1 MPSDLTFWVQT
12 IFNCLGLGGLML
24 LIAIGLNII
33 YGINRVINLAHGSY
47 YMAGAYIGITI
58 YRYSGNFVLAVI
70 GAAIALAILGI
81 LMQRFIFTRLYGNHL
96 GQVLLTFG
104 FVFIIADI
112 SLMLWGGYA
121 QNIPA
126 PQLFQGSTTIGE
138 ITFPT
143 YRLLVIGVGLL
154 IALFLWWFQEGTKV
168 GAAVRAAVDDEE
180 MSQAIGLNVPLTT
193 TAVFGIGAAL
203 AAIAGVLG
211 GPFIGAYPGV
221 DLEVLMLA
229 MVVVIIGGVG
239 SLKGAFV
246 GAIVVGLLDNFGKVL
261 FPELS
266 VFTIF
271 APMVIILAIRPSG
284 LFGRTS

>member
-1 MPSDLTFWVQT
+1 MGEDMNFWLVQA
-12 IFNCLGLGGLML
+12 INGISYGMLLFLLAAGFSLVFGLM
-24 LIAIGLNII
+24 NI
-33 YGINRVINLAHGSY
+33 INLAHGSY
-47 YMAGAYIGITI
+47 YMLGVYIGITV
-58 YRYSGNFVLAVI
+58 YRCFGSFVLAVI
-70 GAAIALAILGI
+70 GAAIAVAILGV
-81 LMQRFIFTRLYGNHL
+81 LMQRFIFTRLRGNHL

-104 FVFIIADI
+104 FVFIIADM
-112 SLMLWGGYA
+112 SLTAWGGYA

-126 PQLFQGSTTIGE
+126 PQLFQGATTIGE

-154 IALFLWWFQEGTKV
+154 VALFLWWFQEGTKL

-193 TAVFGIGAAL
+193 TAVFGMGATL
-203 AAIAGVLG
+203 AAVGGVLG
-211 GPFIGAYPGV
+211 GPFIGTYPGV
-221 DLEVLMLA
+221 DLEVLLFA
-229 MVVVIIGGVG
+229 LVVVIIGGLG
-239 SLKGAFV
+239 SLRGAFV
-246 GAIVVGLLDNFGKVL
+246 GAMVVGLLDNFGKVL

-284 LFGRTS
+284 LFGRAS